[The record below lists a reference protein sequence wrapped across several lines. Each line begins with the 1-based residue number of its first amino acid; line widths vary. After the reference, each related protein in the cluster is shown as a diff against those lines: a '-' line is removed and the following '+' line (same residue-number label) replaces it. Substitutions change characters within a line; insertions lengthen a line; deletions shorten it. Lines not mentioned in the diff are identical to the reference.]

1 MRISDWSSDVC
12 SSDLQPVLHGIH
24 DARRQDRT
32 GQRVFLHDPR
42 RRGAMADRREDAG
55 RGGRSRA
62 DIAMS
67 DSGVPRMTPLPPS
80 DWNAAVLEAL
90 AGFPAGLKF
99 VMSELA
105 AKPDT
110 APRGQHLLGALALH
124 PALARPFLIFS
135 EYIAPADRR
144 STRLNPRH

>member
-1 MRISDWSSDVC
+1 
-12 SSDLQPVLHGIH
+12 
-24 DARRQDRT
+24 
-32 GQRVFLHDPR
+32 
-42 RRGAMADRREDAG
+42 MADRREDAG

-110 APRGQHLLGALALH
+110 APRGQHLLGPLALH
-124 PALARPFLIFS
+124 PTLARPFLIFRHN
-135 EYIAPADRR
+135 IA
-144 STRLNPRH
+144 NPRPPS

>member
-67 DSGVPRMTPLPPS
+67 DSGVPRKTPLPPS
-80 DWNAAVLEAL
+80 DWTAAVLQAL
-90 AGFPAGLKF
+90 AGLPAGLKF
-99 VMSELA
+99 VMSAHA

-110 APRGQHLLGALALH
+110 AAAGPQLRGAPAFPPSPH
-124 PALARPFLIFS
+124 PHVLIFI
-135 EYIAPADRR
+135 ENTA
-144 STRLNPRH
+144 

>member
-1 MRISDWSSDVC
+1 
-12 SSDLQPVLHGIH
+12 
-24 DARRQDRT
+24 
-32 GQRVFLHDPR
+32 
-42 RRGAMADRREDAG
+42 MADRREDAG

-124 PALARPFLIFS
+124 RS
-135 EYIAPADRR
+135 EERR
-144 STRLNPRH
+144 VGKACVSTCRSRWPPYT